1 MGGSNKKKDA
11 KSIKRAIEPQGSTG
25 KAEKS
30 AKKAKAILNA
40 EQPSL
45 PTSSKT
51 KTKTSKEVK
60 MANLPSVIGLNTAN
74 QLVMVPMRVTNETS
88 ENNNAL
94 PSKGGSRSRSQS
106 QETEER
112 EKLRELRDS
121 IKESLTAPQRNEVAQ
136 AEDQNGQPIVQDD
149 GQGTEGCSNYV
160 AQPVRRLTRS
170 IKQRKIIQAQK
181 EFQAAER
188 EADQIRIAER
198 TTLQQVDRETP
209 VDPDG
214 VSLSVSEDE
223 YQDEIDDDSQ
233 QSQDEQQGEDET
245 VDEQTQASSSSSSE
259 SDMETSSSSSSD
271 DEMDLSNLKIKKKY
285 KKDPNYKRVLE
296 SLMVEKLKRK
306 RARDK
311 ARRKSRKL
319 KALKK
324 KEKRAKRDRR
334 GNNVMTTPIQQVAKV
349 PVRNV
354 ARPLLVKSPS
364 DSTLY
369 NPALKRLRPNEESF
383 LNLPERI
390 IPDRTEFSSNVI
402 EKISNFVD
410 SIRLEQTHK
419 EAQSDT
425 GVENTT
431 QQRRPVHDDQ
441 PRSSRD
447 EEEERARK
455 ISDKVILESE
465 KFKANLVA
473 PTGTLPIRIDS
484 SIELLRKFDNDDDFF
499 HISCHVDQS
508 LRAKIEKGEFVEL
521 ERLLPN
527 DRAAGG
533 MSMNQENRLGLVHEG
548 GEMFLAPAK
557 KLNRIN
563 SVRRWDDAFRIYAT
577 IFTQSNPDRASE
589 LLQYVQVIHT
599 AAANNSWDSV
609 AFYDFTFRQLMAVKP
624 WRSWAKTYTQGWNIA
639 FSHGSGKPV
648 NFNSGGNNG
657 GGGSSFS
664 KSNARE
670 PSKDW
675 RDDCCWRFNKNRCSK
690 TSRDCNWDHRCKFC
704 GGWQHSYNDCR
715 KRQQRGN
722 NSSNNSYNIRGGGG
736 GSSSY
741 YGGHSSTSS
750 STQGSA
756 SNNSNKSNNNKK

>member
-11 KSIKRAIEPQGSTG
+11 KSIKRAIEPQDSTG

-40 EQPSL
+40 EQPLL

-60 MANLPSVIGLNTAN
+60 MANVPSVIGLNQAN
-74 QLVMVPMRVTNETS
+74 QLVEVPVRVSRGTHS

-94 PSKGGSRSRSQS
+94 PSQAGSRSRSQS
-106 QETEER
+106 QEAEQR
-112 EKLRELRDS
+112 QKLRDLRDS
-121 IKESLTAPQRNEVAQ
+121 LKESLTASMKESMHQT
-136 AEDQNGQPIVQDD
+136 EDQNGQPIVQDD
-149 GQGTEGCSNYV
+149 GQGNEGCSNFV
-160 AQPVRRLTRS
+160 AQPIRRQTRS
-170 IKQRKIIQAQK
+170 NKQRIFRAQK

-188 EADQIRIAER
+188 DLEQNKSAER
-198 TTLQQVDRETP
+198 TMFQQAVNSANDREQP
-209 VDPDG
+209 LDPDG

-223 YQDEIDDDSQ
+223 YQDEVDDHESQ
-233 QSQDEQQGEDET
+233 PSQDEHQEEDEP
-245 VDEQTQASSSSSSE
+245 VDEQASSSSSSE
-259 SDMETSSSSSSD
+259 SDMETSSSSSSSD
-271 DEMDLSNLKIKKKY
+271 EEMDLSNLKIKKKY
-285 KKDPNYKRVLE
+285 RKDPNYKKVLE

-306 RARDK
+306 RAKDK

-324 KEKRAKRDRR
+324 KEKRAKR
-334 GNNVMTTPIQQVAKV
+334 GNKFMSTPVQVV
-349 PVRNV
+349 HTPVTRV
-354 ARPLLVKSPS
+354 ARPPLIKSPS

-369 NPALKRLRPNEESF
+369 NPALKRLRPDQESIV
-383 LNLPERI
+383 NVTERNIPEG
-390 IPDRTEFSSNVI
+390 TEYSNNII

-419 EAQSDT
+419 DVQSDT
-425 GVENTT
+425 TRES
-431 QQRRPVHDDQ
+431 QHRRPSQEV

-455 ISDKVILESE
+455 IADKVVLESE

-473 PTGTLPIRIDS
+473 PTGTLPIKIDS
-484 SIELLRKFDNDDDFF
+484 DIELLRKFDNDDDFF

-508 LRAKIEKGEFVEL
+508 LRAKIEKGEFIEL

-533 MSMNQENRLGLVHEG
+533 ISMTQESRLGLVHEG
-548 GEMFLAPAK
+548 GEMFLAPARK
-557 KLNRIN
+557 TNRIN
-563 SVRRWDDAFRIYAT
+563 SVRCWDDAFRIYAT

-639 FSHGSGKPV
+639 FSHGNVNGSGKAN
-648 NFNSGGNNG
+648 NFNSSGNG
-657 GGGSSFS
+657 GGGSFS

-675 RDDCCWRFNKNRCSK
+675 RDDCCWRFNKNRCGKS
-690 TSRDCNWDHRCKFC
+690 SRECNWDHRCKFC

-715 KRQQRGN
+715 KRQQRGS
-722 NSSNNSYNIRGGGG
+722 NSSNNSYNSRGG
-736 GSSSY
+736 GSSSS

-750 STQGSA
+750 TGGSS
-756 SNNSNKSNNNKK
+756 SNSSFNRSNNNKK